1 MKGGRRNSGVEGI
14 EKRSNCRRGLGGVS
28 CGGSDWVAN
37 FEIEGSGDRRTPR
50 QAQATTLRALTYW
63 AAHSAEESSQWR

>member
-1 MKGGRRNSGVEGI
+1 VEGGRGDNGVKGI

-28 CGGSDWVAN
+28 CGESDWVAN
-37 FEIEGSGDRRTPR
+37 FKIEGSADRRTAQ